1 MPEQRFAPAS
11 VEQVRAM
18 IHPIRMRI
26 LDALRQEG
34 PSTASRLGALL
45 GESSG
50 ATSYHLRVLAEAG
63 LIEEDV
69 ERGTARERWWRRTRP
84 LYIPTGAEDPEERA
98 VEMSARL
105 LHLERDEAALQQFLL
120 RYDAL
125 SSAWRGAATTGSFTV
140 YMTPEELFEFGL
152 TWLEHVDTY
161 RREPHERPPGALPV
175 QISLRA
181 VPHAEAAE
189 AAEAAAGAG
198 GRRVRARRNDDLE

>member
-1 MPEQRFAPAS
+1 MPDDHFEPAS

-26 LDALRQEG
+26 LDALREEG
-34 PSTASRLGALL
+34 PSTATRLAGLL

-63 LIEEDV
+63 VIEEDA

-84 LYIPTGAEDPEERA
+84 LYIPTDAVDPEGRA

-105 LHLERDEAALQQFLL
+105 LHLERDEEAMQQFLL
-120 RYDAL
+120 GFDSVA
-125 SSAWRGAATTGSFTV
+125 SEWRAAATTGSFTV
-140 YMTPEELFEFGL
+140 YMTAEELFRFGL
-152 TWLEHVDTY
+152 EWLERVDTF
-161 RREPHERPPGALPV
+161 RREPHERPPGAQAV

-181 VPHAEAAE
+181 VPHVEPR
-189 AAEAAAGAG
+189 AAGPKRDRP
-198 GRRVRARRNDDLE
+198 RR